1 MTPENRHLIAG
12 LADRYRGI
20 APDLPGF
27 GFADDLEQRQYQIFL
42 RRMSSDH
49 AGVHRRTRSQVLRTI
64 RFDYGA
70 PTGFRLDMARPE
82 RVTAIVSQNGNAYVE
97 GLGDARAPS
106 RRCWMH
112 PTSENREAIRKGLD
126 AEGVRGEY
134 SVGIPNRS
142 CEANVIDM
150 FIRKI
155 RQITEAAL
163 RVSGDQNLGMRVD
176 VALGSGGRCGGPYIP
191 ITQAAGEMRLETVRI
206 PSGVGIRWFL
216 RCPLGSTC
224 RVPKTEERRTS
235 PGSCNC
241 TREPGISGN

>member
-1 MTPENRHLIAG
+1 M
-12 LADRYRGI
+12 LAFTD
-20 APDLPGF
+20 
-27 GFADDLEQRQYQIFL
+27 
-42 RRMSSDH
+42 
-49 AGVHRRTRSQVLRTI
+49 
-64 RFDYGA
+64 
-70 PTGFRLDMARPE
+70 
-82 RVTAIVSQNGNAYVE
+82 AYVE
-97 GLGDARAPS
+97 GLGDARAS

-112 PTSENREAIRKGLD
+112 PTSENREAIRKGLN

-155 RQITEAAL
+155 RQTTETAL

-176 VALGSGGRCGGPYIP
+176 VALGSGGRCGGPNLP

-224 RVPKTEERRTS
+224 RVTQNRRTTNL
-235 PGSCNC
+235 PWVVQPHQRTGNQRKLGDGAKPLGS
-241 TREPGISGN
+241 S

>member
-1 MTPENRHLIAG
+1 MLAFTDALG
-12 LADRYRGI
+12 LK
-20 APDLPGF
+20 
-27 GFADDLEQRQYQIFL
+27 
-42 RRMSSDH
+42 SS
-49 AGVHRRTRSQVLRTI
+49 ALYV
-64 RFDYGA
+64 FDYGA

-112 PTSENREAIRKGLD
+112 PTSENREAIRKGLN

-155 RQITEAAL
+155 RQITETAL
-163 RVSGDQNLGMRVD
+163 RVSGDQNLGVRVD

-191 ITQAAGEMRLETVRI
+191 ITQAAGEMVKCGWRQFEFHPVWV
-206 PSGVGIRWFL
+206 SGGSYDALSAQPVE
-216 RCPLGSTC
+216 CPKQKNVEPPLG
-224 RVPKTEERRTS
+224 RRATA
-235 PGSCNC
+235 PEN
-241 TREPGISGN
+241 RESAAIRRRCQTAREQLG

>member
-1 MTPENRHLIAG
+1 LLVSLTVIASLHRIFRDSGSRISSSSANTKYSFDALAQTMLAFTDALG
-12 LADRYRGI
+12 LK
-20 APDLPGF
+20 
-27 GFADDLEQRQYQIFL
+27 
-42 RRMSSDH
+42 SS
-49 AGVHRRTRSQVLRTI
+49 ALYV
-64 RFDYGA
+64 FDYGA

-112 PTSENREAIRKGLD
+112 PTSENREAIRKGLN

-155 RQITEAAL
+155 RQITETAL

-176 VALGSGGRCGGPYIP
+176 VALGSGGAVVDP
-191 ITQAAGEMRLETVRI
+191 ISQ
-206 PSGVGIRWFL
+206 
-216 RCPLGSTC
+216 
-224 RVPKTEERRTS
+224 
-235 PGSCNC
+235 
-241 TREPGISGN
+241 